1 VTARSGIA
9 LIALLSATA
18 AAQQRAVT
26 YDVVILGGRVMD
38 PASGLDAVRNVAIR
52 GDRIATVTTGRIS
65 GRDTIDA
72 RGLVVAPGFI
82 DLHAHAQDEE
92 ADRYYVM
99 DGVTTALELE
109 LGVGP
114 IAEFYAGRQGKAL
127 VNFGGTASHFQGRR
141 IATGTQLRD
150 YYHETWTDTSARFSQ
165 TRTTPAIIDTVQAY
179 LRREL
184 DAGALGIGIGVAYI
198 PGATGLEIYRLFEV
212 CAERKV
218 ICFTH
223 VRDALPGVQE
233 VVGDAMA
240 TGASLHVVH
249 ANSSSG
255 ANLGA
260 PTWRPFLRVIRA
272 ARRHGVDVTTEAYPY
287 TAGSTFIQSA
297 IFDSWATDTTSDYSS
312 LVWVAT
318 GEHLTRRTFLEYRR
332 VGGNIIQLG
341 TADSVLFPLFRD
353 TMVMVA
359 SDAVPWFNHR
369 GHPRLAGTFAR
380 VLGRYVREQQ
390 LFPLM
395 EGLQRMTIMPARRLE
410 ASVPQKRTKGRL
422 ARGMDADIVVFDAA
436 RIIDRATYEEPAR
449 YSEGVVDVLVNGAV
463 VVRQAAPVATVF
475 PGRAIRRTVRT
486 PSSR

>member
-1 VTARSGIA
+1 MTARSGIA

-369 GHPRLAGTFAR
+369 GHLRLAGTFAR

-395 EGLQRMTIMPARRLE
+395 EGLRRMTIMPARRLE
-410 ASVPQKRTKGRL
+410 ASVPQMRTKGRL

>member
-1 VTARSGIA
+1 MRPRVA
-9 LIALLSATA
+9 ALLLALGPATA
-18 AAQQRAVT
+18 SAQHRAVT

-38 PASGLDAVRNVAIR
+38 PASRLDAIRNVGIR
-52 GDRIATVTTGRIS
+52 ADKIATVTAGRIA

-92 ADRYYVM
+92 ADRYFVM
-99 DGVTTALELE
+99 DGVTTALEME

-114 IAEFYAGRQGKAL
+114 VAEFYASRQGRSL

-150 YYHETWTDTSARFSQ
+150 YYHETWTDTSSRFSQ

-179 LRREL
+179 VRREL
-184 DAGALGIGIGVAYI
+184 DAGALGIGIGLAYI
-198 PGATGLEIYRLFEV
+198 PGASGLEIYRLFEV
-212 CAERKV
+212 CAERQV

-233 VVGDAMA
+233 VVADAMA

-255 ANLGA
+255 ASQGA
-260 PTWRPFLRVIRA
+260 ATWRPFLRVIRE
-272 ARRHGVDVTTEAYPY
+272 ARRHGVDVSTEAYPY
-287 TAGSTFIQSA
+287 TAGSTFVQSA
-297 IFDSWATDTTSDYSS
+297 IFDSWVTDTASDYNS

-318 GEHLTRRTFLEYRR
+318 GEHLTRESFLAFRR
-332 VGGNIIQLG
+332 VGGNIVQLG
-341 TADSVLFPLFRD
+341 AADSVLYPLFRD
-353 TMVMVA
+353 STVIVA

-380 VLGRYVREQQ
+380 VLGRYVREQR
-390 LFPLM
+390 LFTLM
-395 EGLQRMTIMPARRLE
+395 EGLRRMTIMPARRLE
-410 ASVPQKRTKGRL
+410 RSIPQMRTKGRIG
-422 ARGMDADIVVFDAA
+422 AGMDADVVIFDAS
-436 RIIDRATYEEPAR
+436 RIIDRATYEAPAQ
-449 YSEGVVDVLVNGAV
+449 YAEGVTAVLVNGV
-463 VVRQAAPVATVF
+463 PVVRNARPIAGVY
-475 PGRAIRRTVRT
+475 PGRPIRRALAW
-486 PSSR
+486 SRGR

>member
-1 VTARSGIA
+1 MTARSAIA
-9 LIALLSATA
+9 LIALVSATA
-18 AAQQRAVT
+18 AAQRRAVT

-82 DLHAHAQDEE
+82 DLHAHAQDQE

-114 IAEFYAGRQGKAL
+114 IAEYYAARQGKAL

-395 EGLQRMTIMPARRLE
+395 EGLRRMTIMPARRLE
-410 ASVPQKRTKGRL
+410 ASVPQMRTKGRL